1 MKLKKA
7 HLSEVD
13 GARMQEMGVLTVLQ
27 HPLISGFL
35 IFRSKLILAPPAW
48 QLLTVSSC
56 GDCLSSVQCHD
67 FLSLQ

>member
-27 HPLISGFL
+27 HPLISEFL

-48 QLLTVSSC
+48 QLLTVSS
-56 GDCLSSVQCHD
+56 
-67 FLSLQ
+67 